1 MKDALAEIG
10 PCFES
15 GGECGNWYIA
25 DEIVVAVDIVVVV
38 AIRGGIV
45 RNVIEDDVVTA
56 MMILQYLLDL
66 MLLLPALIIFILSLS
81 PLSGRS

>member
-38 AIRGGIV
+38 AI
-45 RNVIEDDVVTA
+45 IEDDVVTA